1 MADPREE
8 LGPHIIRTGMGIV
21 LVMFSVLILVVRYE
35 TQSHN
40 VSIRWR
46 DSETGQMVCQVSSV
60 IRGKS

>member
-1 MADPREE
+1 MVDPREE

-21 LVMFSVLILVVRYE
+21 MVMFSVLILVVRYE

-40 VSIRWR
+40 ASIRWR
-46 DSETGQMVCQVSSV
+46 DSETGQTVCQVSSV